1 MTRPPL
7 SEDQL
12 SRGAALGRVISQCRQ
27 RAGLTQAELAVA
39 AGVSLQ
45 SLLKLE
51 QGHVANPG
59 VFTTSALAEVLEEPL
74 QHMIQTADL
83 GDAGQLSTL
92 GYEGL
97 NIESFLAQLEDQ
109 RVEVIADIRLNPIS
123 RKPGFSKTKLGEVL
137 RSHGID
143 YVHYKALGNPK
154 DNRAAFASEDLE
166 RGRRRYRSLL
176 TAEPA
181 RAALLDIQRRAA
193 NQHVALLC
201 FEHDEEHCHRY
212 VVRQH
217 VGHLG

>member
-1 MTRPPL
+1 
-7 SEDQL
+7 
-12 SRGAALGRVISQCRQ
+12 
-27 RAGLTQAELAVA
+27 
-39 AGVSLQ
+39 
-45 SLLKLE
+45 
-51 QGHVANPG
+51 VANPG

-74 QHMIQTADL
+74 HQLIQAAEF

-109 RVEVIADIRLNPIS
+109 RVEVIADVRLNPLS

-137 RSHGID
+137 RSRGID
-143 YVHYKALGNPK
+143 YLHYKALGNPK
-154 DNRAAFASEDLE
+154 DNRAAFAGEELE
-166 RGRRRYRSLL
+166 QGRRRYRSLL

-193 NQHVALLC
+193 TQHVALLC

-217 VGHLG
+217 VGQLG